1 MSENLVVND
10 VTYPGVD
17 ALMMVNEKGE
27 QVPFYPDAVRYN
39 QQTLTEEQKAQARE
53 NVGALSSGDV
63 SSVLQQAKDSGDFKG
78 DTGRRGTGLLPVT
91 TAPSAYTTAVNGLIP
106 AYRIALSTVKS
117 QASTT
122 EVFAG
127 DTVRYSY
134 YHYPVIYVDSSYV
147 YCGARVSIRGATGAA
162 GHTPVKGTDYWTPA
176 DQEAI
181 VQQVI
186 TALGTPVFGR
196 VDADNNI
203 ILTGTLGEGTYTF
216 KYEDAEGNVT
226 MIGTITNEPEP
237 TYTNLLPTALGYD
250 GTPLNGVGYIDGYRL
265 TSEQKVANNNS
276 YLSALSGY
284 FATGFIPYTNAQAKA
299 CVPFYIKGVNLD
311 TLDDNMRIY
320 LFKNYN
326 SSEYSEAVKLLS
338 TTGTNGVTITKL
350 ADSYYKITPKMNF
363 YSNGEWATQDTKYVR
378 FSFKGSGSGVII
390 TINEPIE

>member
-91 TAPSAYTTAVNGLIP
+91 TAPSAYTTAVNGLTP

-117 QASTT
+117 QASAT

-147 YCGARVSIRGATGAA
+147 YCGARVSIRGETGAA
-162 GHTPVKGTDYWTPA
+162 GTTPVKGTDYWTLA

-226 MIGTITNEPEP
+226 TIGTITNEPEP
-237 TYTNLLPTALGYD
+237 ELGDIPITWIKNVKIDKTTGVGAADANGQYCTCETIELDENGTYAVTVTNRFEGDLDVNYCYYD
-250 GTPLNGVGYIDGYRL
+250 GDGKFVGYVLSERL
-265 TSEQKVANNNS
+265 TTETLAPP
-276 YLSALSGY
+276 AG
-284 FATGFIPYTNAQAKA
+284 AK
-299 CVPFYIKGVNLD
+299 GL
-311 TLDDNMRIY
+311 
-320 LFKNYN
+320 
-326 SSEYSEAVKLLS
+326 KLR
-338 TTGTNGVTITKL
+338 V
-350 ADSYYKITPKMNF
+350 
-363 YSNGEWATQDTKYVR
+363 WV
-378 FSFKGSGSGVII
+378 GSGTQYQNTYLAAISLAR
-390 TINEPIE
+390 TA